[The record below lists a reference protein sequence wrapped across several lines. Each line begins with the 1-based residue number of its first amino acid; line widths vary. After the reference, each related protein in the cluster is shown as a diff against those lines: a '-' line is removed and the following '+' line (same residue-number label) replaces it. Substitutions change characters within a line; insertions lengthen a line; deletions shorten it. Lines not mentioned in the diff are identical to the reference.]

1 MYKNN
6 VNKEIVKK
14 TLGYKMKSLSRFGT
28 NAKKRKKQ
36 KRLTI
41 VHLAV

>member
-28 NAKKRKKQ
+28 MQ
-36 KRLTI
+36 KSERSKN
-41 VHLAV
+41 V